1 MSRPQFPVNTQASVT
16 PGQIVN
22 GGLIDF
28 QDNFHR
34 GMAESYASFMNAQQQ
49 QHALAAPGGNP
60 FPIQPYQPPG
70 MQVLQGPAG
79 GQFACISGPPAYF
92 HVNGQTY
99 VPVDAQQPVT
109 VASTPK
115 PVEAPAAETARVYTE
130 EDVERRARDKV
141 EEWAASKLKSYRSDS
156 EPRKPAVKARV
167 SADFDRAAERINSV
181 NAGMRGRYNSPF

>member
-1 MSRPQFPVNTQASVT
+1 MSRPQFPVNTQAAVT
-16 PGQIVN
+16 PGHIVN

-34 GMAESYASFMNAQQQ
+34 GMAESYASYMHAQQQ
-49 QHALAAPGGNP
+49 LSSPCSNP
-60 FPIQPYQPPG
+60 FPVQQYQAG
-70 MQVLQGPAG
+70 MQSLQGPGG

-109 VASTPK
+109 VAGAPK
-115 PVEAPAAETARVYTE
+115 VQVEAPTTEAARVYTE

-141 EEWAASKLKSYRSDS
+141 EEWAASKLKSYRA
-156 EPRKPAVKARV
+156 EPEARKPLKTRAPTEL
-167 SADFDRAAERINSV
+167 DRAAERINSV
-181 NAGMRGRYNSPF
+181 NAGMRGRFNSPF